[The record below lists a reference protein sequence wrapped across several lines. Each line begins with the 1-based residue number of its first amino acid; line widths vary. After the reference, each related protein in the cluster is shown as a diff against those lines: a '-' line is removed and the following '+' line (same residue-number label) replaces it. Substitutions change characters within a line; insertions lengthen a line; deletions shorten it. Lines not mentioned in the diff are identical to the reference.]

1 MKNRIIGNKNFQ
13 YNSFWLLICVY
24 LILGIY
30 VLYVSFVTPFVNIDL
45 KQQDEQWKIES
56 IGYKKWA
63 NNEKISIGDIV
74 LKIDGIPTHD
84 ISRIQYDPS
93 IRGATELS
101 ILKSDGSLLTIDIQH
116 TDISQEFYM
125 LFVLPSIYFL
135 LALCVSFYL
144 YYFKRHVPY
153 VNFLIY
159 FILIVSLAYISSGAS
174 AKLDSIGIIV
184 NSSCL
189 LLCLVLL
196 LNFLKYYFLFLNIK
210 WPFIQN
216 TNFLYII
223 PLFSTFLG
231 VIRPFYPS
239 FGSVSPLIILALFIF
254 LLSVILFILTYSYI
268 KYKSTPLT
276 ILFLGLVVPL
286 LPFLV
291 LFVLPEVLFKKSI
304 VNADI
309 CALFLLLIPFNIIFI
324 QLTERLFDIVYH
336 VSRFRYYFTLALF
349 FTCWL
354 IGSIYL
360 ITDIALVKLFE
371 ITLLLL
377 TSITIFLYIKEKID
391 YRGRKI
397 LFSTKGDHIH
407 KLYQT
412 IDKLGK
418 SYRVEQMLQLLTEE
432 IVYHLEVKQVAVI
445 TYDFTTGQMTSTND
459 HLTLID
465 DLSIQKLRLGEITR
479 KEHVYLALIHQ
490 DTHCKRWLIIDH
502 EQTIRLRADEL
513 LWLELLLTY
522 TNTFIESTKVI
533 EELVDEL
540 QQLRQVDGKEPTWL
554 KKLVWI
560 RVDDEKFQLAQEL
573 HDTVLQEH
581 LHIARQVDGVIYEE
595 DLLVVKSK
603 LKNLHEQMI
612 ISIHSL
618 RTYCETL
625 KPPLLANMGL
635 NAALERLGE
644 RTAKRASF
652 TLTTQFDRLYLE
664 DEQLTLVIYRIV
676 QELLNNALK
685 HSQAET
691 VELYLQELDNGFEL
705 IYRDNGIGC
714 SLSEIWHGESMGL
727 QGVQERV
734 EAFNGQMTIDSNV
747 NEGMSIQ
754 IKIIERS
761 DVLDF
766 SINSR

>member
-1 MKNRIIGNKNFQ
+1 MKDQIIGNKIFK
-13 YNSFWLLICVY
+13 YNSFWLLIYVY

-30 VLYVSFVTPFVNIDL
+30 VLYVSFATPFVDIDL

-56 IGYKKWA
+56 IGYKEWA
-63 NNEKISIGDIV
+63 NNEQISIGDIV
-74 LKIDGIPTHD
+74 VKIDGIPIHD
-84 ISRIQYDPS
+84 ISQIQYDPS
-93 IRGATELS
+93 IRRATELS

-116 TDISQEFYM
+116 TDIPQQFYM
-125 LFVLPSIYFL
+125 LFVFPSIYFL

-196 LNFLKYYFLFLNIK
+196 LNFLKHYFLFLNIK

-223 PLFSTFLG
+223 PLLSTFFG
-231 VIRPFYPS
+231 IIRLFYPS
-239 FGSVSPLIILALFIF
+239 FSSVSPFIILALFIF

-268 KYKSTPLT
+268 QYKSAPLK

-291 LFVLPEVLFKKSI
+291 LFVLPEVLFKQSI

-309 CALFLLLIPFNIIFI
+309 CALFLLLIPFNITFI

-349 FTCWL
+349 ITCWL
-354 IGSIYL
+354 IGCIYF
-360 ITDIALVKLFE
+360 ITDIALTKLFE
-371 ITLLLL
+371 VTLLLL

-418 SYRVEQMLQLLTEE
+418 SHRVEPMLKLLTEE

-465 DLSIQKLRLGEITR
+465 DLSFQKLSLGEIIR

-490 DTHCKRWLIIDH
+490 DTHCKRWLIINH
-502 EQTIRLRADEL
+502 EQTIRLKADEL

-540 QQLRQVDGKEPTWL
+540 QQLRQIDGKEPTWL

-581 LHIARQVDGVIYEE
+581 LHIARQVDGLIYET
-595 DLLVVKSK
+595 DSLVVQSK
-603 LKNLHEQMI
+603 LKNLHEQMV

-618 RTYCETL
+618 RAYCETL

-635 NAALERLGE
+635 NAALERLSE

-685 HSQAET
+685 HSQAQI

-714 SLSEIWHGESMGL
+714 NLSDIWHGESMGL

-734 EAFNGQMTIDSNV
+734 EAFNGHMTIDSNM
-747 NEGMSIQ
+747 NEGMSIH